1 MAILKKNQPAGIPP
15 RSSRQIRFSNRQSSQ
30 LSKINI
36 KLYVSIGGSRIRFL
50 CPNELRPRKKNFRP
64 QFWSKFDLKW
74 TFGEFKIG
82 FFEVGKD
89 TNRWIRS
96 PVFDYKYLNLI
107 FIVKSKRDHTI
118 GLLYFCTFW
127 KLHEFSVA
135 CQNWNK

>member
-36 KLYVSIGGSRIRFL
+36 KLYVSIGITHSRT
-50 CPNELRPRKKNFRP
+50 PNELWPRKNSWWFLTAV
-64 QFWSKFDLKW
+64 WSKFDPKW
-74 TFGEFKIG
+74 TFGELKIG

-96 PVFDYKYLNLI
+96 PVFDYKYFNLI